1 MMKRTLREIAKLV
14 KGRVIGDEDI
24 EIDGVGG
31 AENANS
37 TDITFALNEEFLQLA
52 QQKAGAIFVVES
64 LAVQRS
70 SKPLI
75 IVDNPRLAFAK
86 VAKLFAFKPY
96 YHPGISKN
104 AYIDDNADI
113 GENVSIHA
121 GVTVESGAKV
131 GDNVVLAHGVY
142 IGHNVII
149 GQDSIIHP
157 NVVVEYDSQI
167 GKGVEI
173 HPNTV
178 IGSEGY
184 GFEPA
189 NDGYVK
195 IPQFGNVV
203 IEDDVEIGSNVTIDR
218 AATASTIVGKGTK
231 IDNLVHIAHN
241 VEIGSDCLI
250 VAQVGI
256 AGSAKI
262 GNRVTL
268 AGKSGVVGHLTV
280 GDNTTLI
287 SNSVITNDVPP
298 NSVISGYPAHDHRLE
313 RRIKVAR
320 KKLPDLLKKVRK
332 LEEDIKS
339 LEEKLEEER

>member
-1 MMKRTLREIAKLV
+1 MKRTLREIAKLV

>member
-1 MMKRTLREIAKLV
+1 MRRTLKEIAKLV
-14 KGRVIGDEDI
+14 GGRVIGDEDI

-37 TDITFALNEEFLQLA
+37 GELTFALNEEFFQLA
-52 QQKAGAIFVVES
+52 QQKAEAILVVES
-64 LAVQRS
+64 LAVGKN

-86 VAKLFAFKPY
+86 VANLFAFKPY
-96 YHPGISKN
+96 YRPGINKN
-104 AYIDDNADI
+104 SNIDENTEI

-121 GVTVESGAKV
+121 GVTVEAGAKI

-142 IGHNVII
+142 IGHNVTI

-167 GKGVEI
+167 GSRVEI

-184 GFEPA
+184 GFEPSE
-189 NDGYVK
+189 DGYIK
-195 IPQFGNVV
+195 IPQFGNVI
-203 IEDDVEIGSNVTIDR
+203 IEDDVEVGSNVTIDR
-218 AATASTIVGKGTK
+218 AATASTIVGQGTK

-320 KKLPDLLKKVRK
+320 KKLPALLKKVRQ
-332 LEEDIKS
+332 LEEEIKNM
-339 LEEKLEEER
+339 EEKLEKER

>member
-1 MMKRTLREIAKLV
+1 MKRTLREIAKLV

-64 LAVQRS
+64 LAAQRS

-96 YHPGISKN
+96 YRPGISKN

>member
-1 MMKRTLREIAKLV
+1 MKRTLREIANLV
-14 KGRVIGDEDI
+14 GGKIIGDEDI
-24 EIDGVGG
+24 EIKGVGG
-31 AENANS
+31 AENAS
-37 TDITFALNEEFLQLA
+37 SGDITFALNEEFLKLA
-52 QQKAGAIFVVES
+52 QQKAGAVLIVDTLATEDSPNS
-64 LAVQRS
+64 LV
-70 SKPLI
+70 

-96 YHPGISKN
+96 YRPGINKN
-104 AYIDDNADI
+104 AYIDENAEI

-121 GVTVESGAKV
+121 GVTVEAGAEI
-131 GDNVVLAHGVY
+131 GDNVILAHGVY
-142 IGHNVII
+142 IGHNVSI
-149 GQDSIIHP
+149 GENSIIHP
-157 NVVVEYDSQI
+157 NVVIEYDSQI
-167 GKGVEI
+167 GRRVEI

-184 GFEPA
+184 GFEPGES
-189 NDGYVK
+189 GYVK

-203 IEDDVEIGSNVTIDR
+203 IKDDVEIGSNVTIDR
-218 AATASTIVGKGTK
+218 AATSSTIVGRGTK

-262 GNRVTL
+262 GDRVTL

-320 KKLPDLLKKVRK
+320 KKLPDLLKKVRQ
-332 LEEDIKS
+332 LEENIKS
-339 LEEKLEEER
+339 LEEKLEKER